1 LSSESKASGWG
12 RAERVARAV
21 ETWLVVV
28 ILGGLILFGAAQIL
42 LRNVFSISF
51 AWGDG
56 LTRLAVLWLAL
67 LGALAASRDGRH
79 ITMGA
84 VGRLLP
90 QRLQRFAQLV
100 ADVFAAAV
108 SAALA
113 WYSWVFVSDS
123 REFGDVLLD
132 GIPAW
137 WLQAIMPIAFALM
150 AYQFVAQGI
159 RRLRGRV
166 GVSPPHL

>member
-1 LSSESKASGWG
+1 
-12 RAERVARAV
+12 VARAV

-28 ILGGLILFGAAQIL
+28 VLGGLILFGAAQIV

-56 LTRLAVLWLAL
+56 LTRLAVLWLGL

-84 VGRLLP
+84 VSRLLP
-90 QRLQRFAQLV
+90 QRLQTFALFT
-100 ADVFAAAV
+100 ADLFAAAV
-108 SAALA
+108 CAALA

-132 GIPAW
+132 GVPAW
-137 WLQAIMPIAFALM
+137 WLQIIMPVAFALM
-150 AYQFVAQGI
+150 TYQFLAQGV
-159 RRLRGRV
+159 RRLRGDATV
-166 GVSPPHL
+166 PVPHL

>member
-1 LSSESKASGWG
+1 
-12 RAERVARAV
+12 
-21 ETWLVVV
+21 VVT
-28 ILGGLILFGAAQIL
+28 ILGGLILFGAAQIV

-56 LTRLAVLWLAL
+56 LARLAVLWLGM

-84 VGRLLP
+84 VGRLLSP
-90 QRLQRFAQLV
+90 RLQMFARLT
-100 ADVFAAAV
+100 ADLFAGGV

-113 WYSWVFVSDS
+113 WYSWAFVSDS

-132 GIPAW
+132 GVPAW
-137 WLQAIMPIAFALM
+137 WLQAIMPVAFALM
-150 AYQFVAQGI
+150 AYRFLVDGI
-159 RRLRGRV
+159 LRLRGSTAPV
-166 GVSPPHL
+166 EPPP